1 MELLIEDNKT
11 VIVVMIMVE
20 HIGDGCTEREGEIIA
35 IAASADKGVVS
46 SEHFLPTIYQ
56 FLKLSKVFE
65 VHILKMLPLKID
77 IDFVLRCVV
86 CQLLILASLYVLL
99 LPIAE
104 ERTLLWQTHDVR
116 IPFRCLSFSFFVHQE
131 ESYAKLF
138 VVQAAAVLGEQV
150 RALPDDKIKQLWF
163 FFFKGLR

>member
-20 HIGDGCTEREGEIIA
+20 HIGDGCTESEGKIIA

-65 VHILKMLPLKID
+65 VHIL
-77 IDFVLRCVV
+77 
-86 CQLLILASLYVLL
+86 
-99 LPIAE
+99 
-104 ERTLLWQTHDVR
+104 
-116 IPFRCLSFSFFVHQE
+116 
-131 ESYAKLF
+131 
-138 VVQAAAVLGEQV
+138 
-150 RALPDDKIKQLWF
+150 
-163 FFFKGLR
+163 